1 MGETAEMTRLGPYAS
16 YQDLA
21 RLEYGR
27 LLWANPNARARLRR
41 HWTSPSHPH
50 HARFA
55 AHRELVE
62 RVLAGGDD
70 DEALDR
76 ELRTRGHSLRTVA
89 REIPPVFG
97 SI

>member
-1 MGETAEMTRLGPYAS
+1 MNPLGKYAS

-27 LLWANPNARARLRR
+27 LLWKNGAMRARLVK
-41 HWTSPSHPH
+41 HWTSEAHPH
-50 HARFA
+50 HARFEEK
-55 AHRELVE
+55 RPLVE
-62 RVLAGGDD
+62 RILSSSCD
-70 DEALDR
+70 DEHLDR
-76 ELRTRGHSLRTVA
+76 QLREEGHSLRSVV

>member
-1 MGETAEMTRLGPYAS
+1 MNPLGKYAS

-27 LLWANPNARARLRR
+27 LLWKNGTARTRLIK
-41 HWTSPSHPH
+41 HWTSGENPY
-50 HARFA
+50 RDLFA
-55 AHRELVE
+55 DKKQLIE
-62 RVLAGGDD
+62 RVLSSEVDY
-70 DEALDR
+70 EQLDR
-76 ELRTRGHSLRTVA
+76 QLREEGHSLRSVV

>member
-1 MGETAEMTRLGPYAS
+1 MNPLGKYAS

-27 LLWANPNARARLRR
+27 LLWAKPAARARLLR

-55 AHRELVE
+55 AHRELVDK
-62 RVLAGGDD
+62 VLSSGTDD
-70 DEALDR
+70 AALDAA
-76 ELRTRGHSLRTVA
+76 LRAQGQSLRAVV
-89 REIPPVFG
+89 REIPAVFG

>member
-1 MGETAEMTRLGPYAS
+1 MNPLGKYGS

-27 LLWANPNARARLRR
+27 LLWKNGKARARLIK
-41 HWTSPSHPH
+41 HWTAAENPYSD
-50 HARFA
+50 RFA
-55 AHRELVE
+55 DKKQLIE
-62 RVLAGGDD
+62 RVLSSDD
-70 DEALDR
+70 DLQLDR
-76 ELRTRGHSLRTVA
+76 QLRKEGHSLRSVV